1 MLAVM
6 AVYVDAR
13 TTVRTVYDNSKVFIV
28 GTGMHPGSGLSPCLL
43 AVVMEAMCS
52 EFPVVLFCEL
62 R

>member
-28 GTGMHPGSGLSPCLL
+28 GVRELVT
-43 AVVMEAMCS
+43 VMPRS
-52 EFPVVLFCEL
+52 E
-62 R
+62 